1 MLFDSFTAGGYKA
14 LSGQIATDRCVNLYP
29 EQVQSGT
36 GKAKYALLGA
46 PGTTVYVTLAGGPI
60 RALAS
65 SIQGS
70 GVNEYLIAI
79 AGANVYKVDNIA
91 GATLLGTV
99 LFAGGAQV
107 IPAQIIPYNQNK
119 AFILSDGLGYI
130 ADLLA
135 NTITPVT
142 LPIGFART
150 ATTLDTYMMISDV
163 ASRNFYIS
171 APGDPTSW
179 NPADVATKEANPDFL
194 QQVFAS
200 SELLWLFGL
209 ETTEIW
215 YNSGAALFPFQRYP
229 GGGVLEV
236 GTAFLYSIC
245 KVGDALMWVGRDGRG
260 QNVVYMARGL
270 QYQRVS
276 NHAVEAALNSVLNG
290 AGVGVAYSYQE
301 NGHFFYVLNSGV
313 IPSGIDITWVYDMAT
328 NMWHERGLWDGS
340 AYHRQNWQY
349 HTMAYF
355 ASTNVGHYVAGT
367 GVSGDTSGI
376 VYRQQMNIYDFNGS
390 AKRVLRVSPHLT
402 GEQRRVRYN
411 NVILDLDKASNPVLN
426 LRSSN
431 DGGTNFG
438 ATHTI
443 TAPNGESRAIW
454 RNLGSARDKV
464 IEISSQTACL
474 QAWAAAYVNERAPAP

>member
-1 MLFDSFTAGGYKA
+1 MLFDSFTGGGYKA
-14 LSGQIATDRCVNLYP
+14 ISGQIATDRSVNLYP

-36 GKAKYALLGA
+36 GKAKYALLGV

-70 GVNEYLIAI
+70 AVNEYLVAI
-79 AGANVYKVDNIA
+79 AGPNVYKVDNI
-91 GATLLGTV
+91 GSSTLLGTV
-99 LFAGGAQV
+99 SFIVGVQV
-107 IPAQIIPYNQNK
+107 LPAQIIPYSENK
-119 AFILSDGLGYI
+119 AFVLSDGLGYI

-135 NTITPVT
+135 NTITPVS
-142 LPIGFART
+142 LPAFART

-163 ASRNFYIS
+163 DSRKFYIS
-171 APGDPTSW
+171 GVGDPTTW
-179 NPADVATKEANPDFL
+179 NPADVGTKEANPDFL
-194 QQVFAS
+194 VQIFAA

-215 YNSGAALFPFQRYP
+215 YNSGVAAFPFQRYP

-236 GTAFLYSIC
+236 GNAFPYSIC

-276 NHAVEAALNSVLNG
+276 NHAVETALNSVLSG

-313 IPSGIDITWVYDMAT
+313 VPSGFDITWVYDMST
-328 NMWHERGLWDGS
+328 NMWHERGLWDGA

-367 GVSGDTSGI
+367 GLSGDTNGI
-376 VYRQQMNIYDFNGS
+376 IYRQQMSTYDFNGS
-390 AKRVLRVSPHLT
+390 PKRVMRVSPHLT

-411 NVILDLDKASNPVLN
+411 NFILDLDKTSNPTLN

-464 IEISSQTACL
+464 FEVSSQSPCL